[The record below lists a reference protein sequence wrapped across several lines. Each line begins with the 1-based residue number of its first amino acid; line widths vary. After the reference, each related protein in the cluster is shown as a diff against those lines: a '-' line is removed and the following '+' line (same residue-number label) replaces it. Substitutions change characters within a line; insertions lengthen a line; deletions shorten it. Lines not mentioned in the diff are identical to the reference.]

1 MAHIGLT
8 GFLKKKFWHTKKQ
21 FYFKGKVKGLT
32 GFKYSFRPIATLWD
46 GGMWNSLELQAQM
59 GFRQDKPRLGSATWS
74 PKLGGV
80 VFTNSQSELHH
91 ALELEGTGDMSSVMM
106 HSHIAS
112 GSSSTT
118 VTSPSRKINFS
129 AINLFWTLLRNWP

>member
-1 MAHIGLT
+1 LAHKEAILLQRQGKRADWIQVFIQTDCHYLGWGHVKLT
-8 GFLKKKFWHTKKQ
+8 WVILKI
-21 FYFKGKVKGLT
+21 L
-32 GFKYSFRPIATLWD
+32 
-46 GGMWNSLELQAQM
+46 LELQAQM

-129 AINLFWTLLRNWP
+129 AINLF